1 MRWAPPAQNNPT
13 TVNIPTGAWTN
24 ASTPFADN
32 EDYILVLPA
41 GVRTGSLIVHGGRH
55 GRIIGGDMGSTTLLA
70 YDLTGSLFVEG
81 IKWTMTDTGDCI
93 GIRAKD
99 GANPDWYFQNLNFT
113 GIQGTYEGVHS
124 DMIQAQ
130 GRVGGTI
137 HMHAITC
144 DTNYQGLF
152 ALLDDFTQRIAG
164 LKASCCNFRSNAQPG
179 GNGHP
184 VFLFMQDVEAPSIP
198 YPVELSSVWC
208 VPHSGQ
214 AFDITCLPQGTSDGS
229 KMNWSAATKIS
240 GYVFNGSP
248 AVDFCPASTVGVGYV
263 AKGYA
268 P

>member
-1 MRWAPPAQNNPT
+1 MRWAPPVQSNPT
-13 TVNIPTGAWTN
+13 AVNVPTGGWTN
-24 ASTPFADN
+24 ASSPFADD
-32 EDYILVLPA
+32 EDYVLVLPGSA
-41 GVRTGSLIVHGGRH
+41 RTGGLIVHGGRH
-55 GRIIGGDMGSTTLLA
+55 GRIIGGDMGSNTLLA

-81 IKWTMTDTGDCI
+81 VKWTMTGTGDCI
-93 GIRAKD
+93 GIRAKAGYD
-99 GANPDWYFQNLNFT
+99 PNWYFQNCNFS

-152 ALLDDFTQRIAG
+152 ALLDDFTESIGG
-164 LKASCCNFRSNAQPG
+164 LKVSCCNFRGNAQPG

-184 VFLFMQDVEAPSIP
+184 VFLFMQDVGASLP

-208 VPHSGQ
+208 APVNGQ
-214 AFDITCLPQGTSDGS
+214 AFDITCLPQGTSDGT
-229 KMNWSAATKIS
+229 KMNWPASARIR

-248 AVDFCPASTVGVGYV
+248 AVDFCPSASVGVGYS
-263 AKGYA
+263 AKGYPA
-268 P
+268 